1 MKIMRYSFQT
11 SSYFSL
17 ELFWISCLFCE
28 TNHSLLFLIFLI
40 LVIFVLDL
48 LTPVHSMCTRVTL
61 FILFYFFISIKL
73 ILITKK
79 KRKNSAFSR
88 SSCARKPVYASQ
100 LCVCTLIQKHN
111 SRNVSHIQP
120 YSHILI
126 YQFNS

>member
-1 MKIMRYSFQT
+1 MRYSFQT

-61 FILFYFFISIKL
+61 FYFILFFYINK
-73 ILITKK
+73 TYTYHQKR
-79 KRKNSAFSR
+79 RKNSAFSR
-88 SSCARKPVYASQ
+88 SSCAQKPVYASQ